1 MASLRD
7 SSVQTGCSKYLSLRR
22 LLALLVVALVAVSV
36 VPHPTTA
43 YASTP
48 TYDANN
54 GLLSFI
60 APNPPNT
67 SEILAGGVAGNAF
80 RFENVITISGVEID
94 AIVEIRELQNS
105 ESGSGL
111 ADSKMD
117 RIDDNDSNA
126 DLELSFRNTQNAP
139 GLGFVVFDVQF
150 VNDASEAVALQNVA
164 LTVTDVDNDQFVE
177 FGGLSSYRLANSN
190 DATDVRART
199 GSASFTTSGGQAVTA
214 TVPEGSVHF
223 FASGGCCDAPNNSAA
238 DQEEHWV
245 QAQFATVSVLRIKA
259 GSYSRGSANLDFRFA
274 LTPFTSTTTNTVVTR
289 PSFTV
294 TYDANSGS
302 GGVPS
307 STTSNTSMTVAGNTG
322 SPALERAGFTFGG
335 WNTRADGAGATYAP
349 GSSILPV
356 ANTTL
361 YALWT
366 PIPQPAGPSAGGG
379 SQPAIHLDLQGR
391 VNQTAANTPVL
402 MEGEV
407 LKPGSSYSLTLRQPA
422 QTIKSGVVN
431 SGGRFS
437 HLMALPA
444 NLAPGS
450 YTLTLQ
456 AVGANGESLVLTQS
470 IAVGPN
476 GAFTRIGTP
485 APTVSGGLAATG
497 ANDAV
502 VVGGLA
508 TAVLLGLAGAAMLSL
523 RRSQPG
529 IRP

>member
-1 MASLRD
+1 MAWSAR
-7 SSVQTGCSKYLSLRR
+7 SRISLRR
-22 LLALLVVALVAVSV
+22 LLVLLVASLVAFSV
-36 VPHPTTA
+36 APSSLA
-43 YASTP
+43 FASTL
-48 TYDANN
+48 TYDAAN
-54 GLLSFI
+54 GLISFI

-67 SEILAGGVAGNAF
+67 SEILAGGVAGDTF
-80 RFENVITISGVEID
+80 RFENVITVSGVEVD
-94 AIVEIRELQNS
+94 AIVEIVELQNS

-111 ADSKMD
+111 GDSKMD
-117 RIDDNDSNA
+117 RIDDNDSVA
-126 DLELSFRNTQNAP
+126 DLEVSFRNTASSP
-139 GLGFVVFDVQF
+139 GLGFVVFDIQF
-150 VNDASEAVALQNVA
+150 VNNASEAVILENVA
-164 LTVTDVDNDQFVE
+164 LTVTDVDNDQFVQ
-177 FGGLSSYRLANSN
+177 FGGLTSYRLADSR
-190 DATDVRART
+190 AASDVVAGT
-199 GSASFTTSGGQAVTA
+199 GTASFTTSGTNALSA
-214 TVPEGSVHF
+214 TVPAGSVHF
-223 FASGGCCDAPNNSAA
+223 FASGNSSSGDSDA
-238 DQEEHWV
+238 EKEKHWV
-245 QAQFATVSVLRIKA
+245 QAQFATVSELRIKL
-259 GSYSRGSANLDFRFA
+259 GSYSIGSANIDHSFA
-274 LTPFTSTTTNTVVTR
+274 LTTFTAPATSTVVSR
-289 PSFTV
+289 PNFTV

-302 GGVPS
+302 GVVPS
-307 STTSNTSMTVAGNTG
+307 PTTSNTSMTVAGNTG
-322 SPALERAGFTFGG
+322 SPALERAGYTFGG

-356 ANTTL
+356 ADTTL

-391 VNQTAANTPVL
+391 VNQTAPNTPVL

-456 AVGANGESLVLTQS
+456 AVGVNGESLVLTQS
-470 IAVGPN
+470 ISVGAN
-476 GAFTRIGTP
+476 GVLTRIGR
-485 APTVSGGLAATG
+485 AIPTVSGGLAATG